1 MRQKI
6 IGMGISVLT
15 VCIFLFA
22 VSPGLAKSSGELI
35 IHHWWTA
42 GGERGAIDSL
52 YAAFLQEHPDVKI
65 VDNPVAGGGGE
76 IMRGQIKT
84 MIMAGESPDTFQ
96 LTYGTGM
103 LGSYAG
109 VLDSI
114 DAIGEDFPVP
124 DMVKE
129 MGTVEGHLYGIPLN
143 IMRINCLWYNKAI
156 VDELGIAMPLETLDD
171 FYLACGKVKNAGYA
185 PYAVGVG
192 SGQTFWWAHIAEQFL
207 LGLPH
212 GGPEYISKLYS
223 GRADPANDPAIRE
236 LLEAL
241 RIIVSKE
248 YVNSDYAALTWDQAA
263 NLAMTKKAAF
273 HQMGDW
279 SKGYFTSAGW
289 KPKIDFDY
297 QPSPGTDGYFTLH
310 LDCFVLPQG
319 APHRDTAIKW
329 LEFLKTVEAETAFC
343 PIKGSTP
350 PRLDAPIDMY
360 DAVSQ
365 DILASFRNPETII
378 VPDAWAQ
385 PPEAWLSVVGDML
398 GVFIENL
405 DIEAGIDNFAS
416 AYARVFSHH

>member
-6 IGMGISVLT
+6 VGMGISVFT

-22 VSPGLAKSSGELI
+22 VSPGLAKSSDELI

-42 GGERGAIDSL
+42 GGEKEAIDSVFARFSQK
-52 YAAFLQEHPDVKI
+52 YPDIKI
-65 VDNPVAGGGGE
+65 VENPVAGGGGG
-76 IMRGQIKT
+76 IMRAQIKT
-84 MIMAGESPDTFQ
+84 MIMAGQSPDTFQ

-103 LGSYAG
+103 LGSFAG
-109 VLDSI
+109 VLDPI
-114 DAIGEDFPVP
+114 DDLWKDFPVP
-124 DMVKE
+124 GMVKE

-156 VDELGIAMPLETLDD
+156 VDEVGIAMPLETLDD
-171 FYLACGKVKNAGYA
+171 FYVACGRVKNAGYV
-185 PYAVGVG
+185 PYAVGAG
-192 SGQTFWWAHIAEQFL
+192 GGQKFWWAHIAEQFL

-212 GGPEYISKLYS
+212 GGPEYITELYS
-223 GRADPANDPAIRE
+223 GRADPANDSAIRE

-241 RIIVSKE
+241 RRLVLNK

-263 NLAMTKKAAF
+263 NLAVAKKAAF

-279 SKGYFTSAGW
+279 SKGYFTSVGW

-310 LDCFVLPQG
+310 LDCFVLPKG
-319 APHRDTAIKW
+319 TPHRDAAIKW

-360 DAVSQ
+360 DAVSK
-365 DILASFRNPETII
+365 DILASFRNPETKI
-378 VPDAWAQ
+378 VQDAWAQ
-385 PPEAWLSVVGDML
+385 PPEAWLSVYGDML
-398 GVFIENL
+398 SVFIENP
-405 DIEAGIDNFAS
+405 DIEVGIDNFVS
-416 AYARVFSHH
+416 AYARVFGH